1 MLCRVCDSTDLDL
14 AIDLG
19 KQPWANN
26 FLREDQIGKE
36 LYYPLRVVYC
46 QRCSAAQLDTTVP
59 KEVMFGD
66 HTYLSG
72 MTKSLSEHFKAIAQE
87 VDGRFFST
95 LKQKTALDIGSND
108 GTQLK
113 HYQALGY
120 DAVGVESSRT
130 IARIANDAGVPTVNE
145 FFNLDLVK
153 KLGRKFEVINASGVF
168 FHLEELHSVCEG
180 IREALSENGVFLV
193 QFLYMKRIVE
203 NLAFDQIYHEHL
215 LYYNLKTI
223 QTLLQRHGLEMF
235 DAYVSPIHGGSVIGC
250 ITHTGK
256 RQPSERLEILRG
268 EEDRAKSNDLQTYRE
283 FAKRIEESKGENLRY
298 LTSAKGGSKR
308 IFGFGAPVK
317 GNTLLNHFGIGTDLL
332 DCLVEK
338 NELRRG
344 LFSPGM
350 HIPIAIEKELP
361 APPDIYYVLAWNFK
375 KEILANNRALIDR
388 GIEFYFPV
396 NPKDS

>member
-193 QFLYMKRIVE
+193 QFLYMK
-203 NLAFDQIYHEHL
+203 
-215 LYYNLKTI
+215 
-223 QTLLQRHGLEMF
+223 
-235 DAYVSPIHGGSVIGC
+235 
-250 ITHTGK
+250 
-256 RQPSERLEILRG
+256 
-268 EEDRAKSNDLQTYRE
+268 
-283 FAKRIEESKGENLRY
+283 
-298 LTSAKGGSKR
+298 
-308 IFGFGAPVK
+308 
-317 GNTLLNHFGIGTDLL
+317 
-332 DCLVEK
+332 
-338 NELRRG
+338 
-344 LFSPGM
+344 
-350 HIPIAIEKELP
+350 
-361 APPDIYYVLAWNFK
+361 
-375 KEILANNRALIDR
+375 
-388 GIEFYFPV
+388 
-396 NPKDS
+396 